1 MGNNGSALPAQTT
14 STSSRLIAST
24 SSSNSRVQASER
36 LSPPKNGHEGSCS
49 SRDENFN
56 EPKSLCQNLPLVQS
70 SQLQISDHDV
80 VGRNHSARQQQQ
92 QTRVA
97 ADFLKKDD
105 RSSNLSASNVS
116 MSQDPRPLA
125 SIMTPVTLPAP
136 SSAPS
141 ITTTGVTYTPYV
153 GSYQPPLVMPQFPN
167 YLPVGPPL
175 GARYPGVESYSAML
189 ANIGTQFQL
198 AQEQSHL
205 MHQSYIPSGYITLA
219 GPHVSMP
226 PVLLPAAS
234 QEQQVS
240 RDRGIPTVTKT
251 SSQDTHT
258 VKVDGTYIP
267 AAPSSANSALPR
279 RSSDLG
285 RLPREGT
292 QRLIPSLDAVLGKTA
307 YPQQRADR
315 RLKVE
320 LPPPTIGIHIGTRPS
335 NLPHHNM
342 AIVPP
347 LKPKSNVYMDSGESS
362 KVVPSSL
369 SAPMTCI
376 GDTFASSGVAPY
388 HKHKSAARH
397 SATLGRTEQ
406 APSSFS
412 SSSSSV
418 SQVRPFAEP
427 SAKPTFPFASSKSVD
442 SHFDRYGDRG
452 NNGSGTKPWATNPSN
467 GNIQEEFQAKER
479 QLNEGQAH
487 VGGSNVRASR
497 LASGDLK
504 RVEELHTE
512 DFISSAQTTDG
523 LKIDSSTV
531 SRIEE
536 DSERNVA
543 NISFL
548 VGEHKAQE
556 TSSPIRSDGSTASSH
571 HVTNSPKKKRQRFQE
586 TRTAHFEETLE
597 DNKFSP
603 KVTTLPRSSTVKS
616 LSVDQ
621 QRTLVYPETTSH
633 SEGIVT
639 DQNRNVIS
647 SQAAPEQTK
656 MPERK
661 EHERWNQPPKRR
673 WSDPIKCSQTVPPTE
688 QGESTQR
695 TPSDISGPID
705 GGKLTRLAPRD
716 KFTEGKVKE
725 IVSSL
730 P

>member
-14 STSSRLIAST
+14 STSSRSIAST

-56 EPKSLCQNLPLVQS
+56 EPNSLCQNLPLVQS

-80 VGRNHSARQQQQ
+80 VGRNHSARQQEQ

-136 SSAPS
+136 SSTPS

-251 SSQDTHT
+251 SSQVSLGGPTGHRQPAYRTHELLHTKVDLPHHTVGDRLPSVHNLYQDTHT

-292 QRLIPSLDAVLGKTA
+292 QRMIPSLDAVLGKTA
-307 YPQQRADR
+307 YPQHASGPGGV
-315 RLKVE
+315 KVE

-442 SHFDRYGDRG
+442 SHFDRYSDRG

-467 GNIQEEFQAKER
+467 GNIQEAFQAKER

-487 VGGSNVRASR
+487 AVDPTLERAGSSQSPGPRDRQNVQSSR
-497 LASGDLK
+497 PILTAQAPPPMANVPSYFTRGSIIQLASGDLK

-548 VGEHKAQE
+548 VGEHKAQVCGGFGF
-556 TSSPIRSDGSTASSH
+556 SFIYSFSNYIYIR
-571 HVTNSPKKKRQRFQE
+571 RF
-586 TRTAHFEETLE
+586 
-597 DNKFSP
+597 
-603 KVTTLPRSSTVKS
+603 
-616 LSVDQ
+616 
-621 QRTLVYPETTSH
+621 
-633 SEGIVT
+633 
-639 DQNRNVIS
+639 
-647 SQAAPEQTK
+647 
-656 MPERK
+656 
-661 EHERWNQPPKRR
+661 
-673 WSDPIKCSQTVPPTE
+673 
-688 QGESTQR
+688 
-695 TPSDISGPID
+695 
-705 GGKLTRLAPRD
+705 
-716 KFTEGKVKE
+716 
-725 IVSSL
+725 
-730 P
+730 